1 MIVHVKSRWNIIH
14 FKVSPFDM
22 SNVSPYLK
30 QTLKFQ
36 FPHFCFRDDF
46 VHLQECSSLL
56 VRYFHF
62 FKQSILS
69 CLLFYVDM
77 RNLTDKA
84 LQHVYML

>member
-36 FPHFCFRDDF
+36 FPHFVSGTTLYICKSALPFWLDIF
-46 VHLQECSSLL
+46 ISLNK
-56 VRYFHF
+56 VY
-62 FKQSILS
+62 
-69 CLLFYVDM
+69 C
-77 RNLTDKA
+77 
-84 LQHVYML
+84 HVYCFM